1 MPITEQMA
9 AILEYGKSPHDA
21 IRELMARPGRDE

>member
-9 AILEYGKSPHDA
+9 DILENGKSPQDA
-21 IRELMARPGRDE
+21 IRDLMARPGREE